1 MLIANPGYDVVFK
14 YMMEDSKVAKI
25 FLSAV
30 SGKNVVAID
39 VLPQE
44 LSGDSTN
51 AGRMPSLGLTVYR
64 LDFACVVRYENG
76 EEEVIIIEVQK
87 AKMYNEIMRFR
98 KYLGK
103 QYMNENHSYEKID
116 IHGRRVRSGK
126 PIYSIYF
133 LGEGIPGYENHP
145 VIRVKT
151 RLTDNVTEKE
161 LSNHNNFVKSL
172 YHEGTIISIS
182 ALKGK
187 RQNDLEQLL
196 AIFDQENRTEDMH
209 IMNVKEQDFPKEFRP
224 IIHRLQK
231 AVQVKEVRDV
241 MEIEDD
247 FIKEIMDYEERVKI
261 QEALVS
267 EERFLKEEAQRKQ
280 EEAQRKQEEAQR
292 KQEEA
297 QRKQEEA
304 QRKQEE
310 AQRKQEEAQRKQEEA
325 QRKQNEAIKLM
336 LRSGIDKSVIAEKL
350 QLSIHY
356 IESLK

>member
-25 FLSAV
+25 FLSAI
-30 SGKNVVAID
+30 SDKNVID
-39 VLPQE
+39 VKFLPQE
-44 LSGDSTN
+44 LSGNTTKS
-51 AGRMPSLGLTVYR
+51 GKIPSLGLSVYR
-64 LDFACVVRYENG
+64 LDFACIVKYENG

-87 AKMYNEIMRFR
+87 AKMYNEVMRFR

-103 QYMNENHSYEKID
+103 QYMNDSHSYEKVD
-116 IHGRRVRSGK
+116 IHGRKVKNGK

-133 LGEGIPGYENHP
+133 LGEAIPGYENNP

-151 RLTDNVTEKE
+151 KLTDNITHED
-161 LSNHNNFVKSL
+161 LPNQNNFIKSL

-187 RQNDLEQLL
+187 RRSELEQLL
-196 AIFDQENRTEDMH
+196 AIFDQENRTKDMH
-209 IMNVKEQDFPKEFRP
+209 IMNVKEQDFPVQFRP

-247 FIKEIMDYEERVKI
+247 FIKEIMDYEDRVKI
-261 QEALVS
+261 QETLVA
-267 EERFLKEEAQRKQ
+267 EERLLKEEAQRKQ

-304 QRKQEE
+304 
-310 AQRKQEEAQRKQEEA
+310 
-325 QRKQNEAIKLM
+325 IKLM
-336 LRSGIDKSVIAEKL
+336 LKSGINKAIIAEQL
-350 QLSIHY
+350 QLSITY
-356 IESLK
+356 IESLE

>member
-25 FLSAV
+25 FLSAI
-30 SGKNVVAID
+30 SDKNVID
-39 VLPQE
+39 VNFLPQE
-44 LSGDSTN
+44 LSGDAKK
-51 AGRMPSLGLTVYR
+51 AGKLPSLGLSVYR
-64 LDFACVVRYENG
+64 LDFACIVKFENG

-87 AKMYNEIMRFR
+87 AKMYNEVMRFR

-103 QYMNENHSYEKID
+103 QYMNDLHSYEKVD
-116 IHGRRVRSGK
+116 IHGRKVKNGK

-133 LGEGIPGYENHP
+133 LGEAIPGYENNP
-145 VIRVKT
+145 VIRVNTK
-151 RLTDNVTEKE
+151 LTDNITQED
-161 LSNHNNFVKSL
+161 LPNQNNFIKSL

-187 RQNDLEQLL
+187 RRSELEQLL
-196 AIFDQENRTEDMH
+196 AIFDQENRTKDMH
-209 IMNVKEQDFPKEFRP
+209 IMNVKEQDFPIQFRP

-247 FIKEIMDYEERVKI
+247 FIKEIMDYEDRVKI
-261 QEALVS
+261 QETLVA
-267 EERFLKEEAQRKQ
+267 EERLLKEEAQRKQ

-304 QRKQEE
+304 
-310 AQRKQEEAQRKQEEA
+310 
-325 QRKQNEAIKLM
+325 IKLM
-336 LRSGIDKSVIAEKL
+336 LKSGINKAIIAEQL
-350 QLSIHY
+350 QLSITY
-356 IESLK
+356 IESLE